1 MMNKPSNLEANSRG
15 FTLIELLVV
24 IAIIAVL
31 IALLLPAVQSAR
43 EAARRAQC
51 SNNMK
56 QIGLGILNF
65 ENANSYMPPDV
76 EHNIASLVD
85 NDPSAAFTGAQ
96 YERQGVMALI
106 LPYIE
111 QSNIYNMI
119 NLNLSCF
126 DQMNVPPAVGGSG
139 SLFPGVGQNSAYS
152 IAIAAYIC
160 PSDPVPATINYYNE
174 MWCGYGNGSGP
185 PVANPPTQ
193 IWGRSDYYAMPG
205 FDSGLPIALGYSAAG
220 VTALSGSGDVGTIC
234 DIAQSVPG
242 GGYGNAWSHV
252 RIASITDG
260 TSNTVMIGEM
270 DARPVGYNHAR
281 QIYVQNGGP
290 VDGIINPVSGGG
302 GAWADPYSYAHMDG
316 SWASGIR
323 GNGGTCVINCTT
335 NNELYSFH
343 PGGVNVLFADGSV
356 HFLKESINPFTMVSL
371 VTRAMGEIVS
381 SDSY

>member
-1 MMNKPSNLEANSRG
+1 MNKRSNLKIKRSG

-51 SNNMK
+51 SNNLK
-56 QIGLGILNF
+56 QIGLAIMNF
-65 ENANSYMPPDV
+65 ENVNGYMPPDV

-85 NDPSAAFTGAQ
+85 NDPSAVFTGAQ

-106 LPYIE
+106 LPYLE

-119 NLNLSCF
+119 NLNISCF
-126 DQMNVPPAVGGSG
+126 DQMNVPPALGGSG
-139 SLFPGVGQNSAYS
+139 GLFPGVGQSSAYS

-160 PSDPVPATINYYNE
+160 PSDPVAPTINYYNE

-185 PVANPPTQ
+185 PLPNPPTQ
-193 IWGRSDYYAMPG
+193 IWGRADYYAMPG

-234 DIAQSVPG
+234 DIAQSVPT
-242 GGYGNAWSHV
+242 GGYGNAWAHV
-252 RIASITDG
+252 RIASILDG

-281 QIYVQNGGP
+281 QIYIQNGGP
-290 VDGIINPVSGGG
+290 VDGVINPVSGGG

-335 NNELYSFH
+335 NNEMYSFH
-343 PGGVNVLFADGSV
+343 PGGVNLLFADGSV
-356 HFLKESINPFTMVSL
+356 HFVKETINPFVMVGM
-371 VTRAMGEIVS
+371 VTRAMGEILS
-381 SDSY
+381 SDQY

>member
-1 MMNKPSNLEANSRG
+1 MGGKTRRGNGRRG

-51 SNNMK
+51 TNNMK

-65 ENANSYMPPDV
+65 ESANGYMPPDV

-85 NDPSAAFTGAQ
+85 NDPAAVLTGTQ

-106 LPYIE
+106 LPFME
-111 QSNIYNMI
+111 QSNIYNMM
-119 NLNLSCF
+119 NLNLSCY
-126 DQMNVPPAVGGSG
+126 DQRNVPPAVGGPG
-139 SLFPGVGQNSAYS
+139 SLFPGVGQNSVYS
-152 IAIAAYIC
+152 IAIGTYIC
-160 PSDPVPATINYYNE
+160 PSDPVPPTINYYN
-174 MWCGYGNGSGP
+174 MAWTYYGMGQNP
-185 PVANPPTQ
+185 PIPSPPTQ
-193 IWGRSDYYAMPG
+193 IWGRTDYYAIPG
-205 FDSGLPIALGYSAAG
+205 FDSGLPRALGYSAAG
-220 VTALSGSGDVGTIC
+220 VKALAGSGDVGTIC
-234 DIAQSVPG
+234 DIAQQLPDGS
-242 GGYGNAWSHV
+242 YGNAWAHV

-260 TSNTVMIGEM
+260 TSNTMMIGEM
-270 DARPVGYNHAR
+270 AARPVGYNHAR

-290 VDGIINPVSGGG
+290 VDGVINPINGGG
-302 GAWADPYSYAHMDG
+302 GAWADPYSYAHQDG
-316 SWASGIR
+316 AYPSGIR

-356 HFLKESINPFTMVSL
+356 HFLKETINPFIDVAL
-371 VTRAMGEIVS
+371 VTRAMGEVIS
-381 SDSY
+381 SDQY